1 MKTFGIILVCM
12 MISALSFGQYPAKV
26 TKIESKPNA
35 TVSVSGDLSKGEVF
49 TDLSWA
55 SKSSTACWPA
65 TQNTKFNGNH
75 VLFFTTLPPKAKM
88 WIKVIPDNP
97 SSNMSIYAYS
107 AGTNS
112 YVIPPDLATCVSC
125 EAEHK
130 WDYPK
135 AGKTQDHTREIYL
148 NAINN
153 PYNVVIGV
161 AGADGLKTGTF
172 KVEVKMEGGEQIAAA
187 AQAALKVYTV
197 TAEKGKEN
205 VFTGNLSEGV
215 VMSDLSWAWKSSVAC
230 FPETQKAKFTGNHVH
245 YTVDLPKYTIMDIE
259 LIPEDA
265 SANMSIYAYT
275 IGAGKNDMVPNLA
288 SCVACEAEH
297 KWDYPKAGKTQ
308 DHTRKITNITAINN
322 PYRVVIGVTGADGL
336 KAGKYSLK
344 ITMKDK

>member
-1 MKTFGIILVCM
+1 MKTFLIFPVFI
-12 MISALSFGQYPAKV
+12 MISVIALGQFPAKV
-26 TKIESKPNA
+26 TKIDSKPNA
-35 TVSVSGDLSKGEVF
+35 TVTVNGDLSKGEVIS
-49 TDLSWA
+49 DLSWA

-65 TQNTKFNGNH
+65 TQNNNFTGNH
-75 VLFFTTLPPKAKM
+75 VLFHTTLPPKAKM

-97 SSNMSIYAYS
+97 ASNMSIYAYTS
-107 AGTNS
+107 GTNS
-112 YVIPPDLATCVSC
+112 FIIPPALATCVSC

-130 WDYPK
+130 WDRPK
-135 AGKTQDHTREIYL
+135 AGKTQDHTREVYL
-148 NAINN
+148 NAINT

-161 AGADGLKTGTF
+161 AGAEGLNAGTF
-172 KVEVKMEGGEQIAAA
+172 KLEIKMEGGEQITAAP
-187 AQAALKVYTV
+187 QAALKIYNI
-197 TAEKGKEN
+197 TAEKAKDN
-205 VFTGNLSEGV
+205 VFKGDLAEGV

-245 YTVDLPKYTIMDIE
+245 YTVDLPKYSIMDIE
-259 LIPEDA
+259 LIPDDA

-275 IGAGKNDMVPNLA
+275 IGAGKTDMVPNLA

-297 KWDYPKAGKTQ
+297 KWDFPKAGKTQ

-336 KAGKYSLK
+336 KAGKYTLK

>member
-1 MKTFGIILVCM
+1 MKTTSITLGFIMV
-12 MISALSFGQYPAKV
+12 SVALFGQYPTNV
-26 TKIESKPNA
+26 TKIESKPNG
-35 TVSVSGDLSKGEVF
+35 TVTAAGDLSKGEAM
-49 TDLSWA
+49 TDLTWA

-65 TQNTKFNGNH
+65 TQNSKFTGNH
-75 VLFFTTLPPKAKM
+75 VLFYTTLPPRAKM

-97 SSNMSIYAYS
+97 AENMSIYAYS
-107 AGTNS
+107 VATTN
-112 YVIPPDLATCVSC
+112 YVIPPALATCVSC

-135 AGKTQDHTREIYL
+135 AGKTQDHTREVYM

-172 KVEVKMEGGEQIAAA
+172 KVEVKMEGGEQAASVP
-187 AQAALKVYTV
+187 QAALKIFNV
-197 TAEKGKEN
+197 TIEKGKEN
-205 VFTGNLSEGV
+205 TFSGDLSEGV

-230 FPETQKAKFTGNHVH
+230 FPETQKSKFTGNHVH
-245 YTVDLPKYTIMDIE
+245 YVLDLPKYSMMDIE
-259 LIPEDA
+259 LIPADPKD
-265 SANMSIYAYT
+265 NMSIYAYT

-308 DHTRKITNITAINN
+308 DHTRKITGITAINN

-336 KAGKYSLK
+336 KSGKYTVK
-344 ITMKDK
+344 ITLKDK

>member
-1 MKTFGIILVCM
+1 MKKTVVLLLAFLIPVFVI
-12 MISALSFGQYPAKV
+12 AQYPANV
-26 TKIESKPNA
+26 SKIDSKPNG
-35 TVSVSGDLSKGEVF
+35 TVTVSGDLAKGKAM
-49 TDLSWA
+49 TDLTWA

-65 TQNTKFNGNH
+65 TQNNKFNGNH
-75 VLFFTTLPPKAKM
+75 VLFYTNLPPKAKM

-107 AGTNS
+107 VGTNN

-135 AGKTQDHTREIYL
+135 AGKTQDHTREVYM

-161 AGADGLKTGTF
+161 AGADGLNSGTF
-172 KVEVKMEGGEQIAAA
+172 KIEVKIEGGENAVAV
-187 AQAALKVYTV
+187 AQAPLKISNITV
-197 TAEKGKEN
+197 EKGKDN
-205 VFTGNLSEGV
+205 SFAGDLSEGV
-215 VMSDLSWAWKSSVAC
+215 IISDLSWAWKSSVAC
-230 FPETQKAKFTGNHVH
+230 FPETQKSKFTGNHVH
-245 YTVDLPKYTIMDIE
+245 YTVDLPKYSIMEVE
-259 LIPEDA
+259 LIPDDPN
-265 SANMSIYAYT
+265 ANMSLYTYT

-288 SCVACEAEH
+288 SCISCEAEH

-336 KAGKYSLK
+336 KSGKYTVKVTL
-344 ITMKDK
+344 KDK